1 MPRRPNWSLLTL
13 VIVSLVGLNRPVAVE
28 AQVRYLSEDA
38 AGFGVM
44 GEYGTH
50 LGPQMTSVQIMAQPR
65 GQIMLGFMAATGSI
79 ETIPGPFGFS
89 GEDPQET
96 VYGPRV
102 AVRVNPRSTE
112 DAPQFLITGGWEWQ
126 EITHPD
132 IEEVGGQLKT
142 DGPVFGLAMYRLMNR
157 TESRDMFLD
166 ASIERYNL
174 TVHINNADDYMD
186 IWDPTITF
194 QMGMTLAF
202 RGGRRTPRMTL
213 VRPFAR
219 VTEWD
224 LTFGIGVGLMWETA
238 SPY

>member
-1 MPRRPNWSLLTL
+1 
-13 VIVSLVGLNRPVAVE
+13 
-28 AQVRYLSEDA
+28 
-38 AGFGVM
+38 M

-50 LGPQMTSVQIMAQPR
+50 LGPQMTSVQVMAQPR
-65 GQIMLGFMAATGSI
+65 GQIVLGFMAATGSI

-89 GEDPQET
+89 GEDPRET

-142 DGPVFGLAMYRLMNR
+142 DGPVFGLAVYRLMNR
-157 TESRDMFLD
+157 TESRDMFFD

-174 TVHINNADDYMD
+174 TVHINNAGEYMD
-186 IWDPTITF
+186 IWDPTITY
-194 QMGMTLAF
+194 QLGMTLAF
-202 RGGRRTPRMTL
+202 KGGRSHPRVTL

>member
-1 MPRRPNWSLLTL
+1 MYRRL
-13 VIVSLVGLNRPVAVE
+13 VLFLIAGAVTVIPPFGQARPVG

-38 AGFGVM
+38 GGFGVM

-79 ETIPGPFGFS
+79 ETVPGPFGFS
-89 GEDPQET
+89 GEDPLET

-157 TESRDMFLD
+157 TESRDMFFD

-174 TVHINNADDYMD
+174 TVHINNAGEYLDY
-186 IWDPTITF
+186 WDPTITF

-202 RGGRRTPRMTL
+202 RGGRTTPRMTL

-224 LTFGIGVGLMWETA
+224 LTFGIGLGLLWETA